1 MADPKPHIFDGTK
14 WLPLQGADGAE
25 GPTVVSADAKN
36 LAKLGTDGKLLVSQP
51 DLDAIY
57 VNLAGDKMTGPLAVQ
72 VGATFTPPATAINT
86 STLLHVVRE
95 GGSALAELYS
105 VGSGTAGILFRRK
118 NGTLA
123 APTPVSNANL
133 GVIRWQVKPNNGAAD
148 RTVGQIAYAINSP
161 ETEDGY
167 FDNTLGIGGS
177 GYAAGQPSAGLTLAA
192 SAAAGRVGTLSI
204 DTFVCTATN
213 FTVNS
218 GGGVTTAAG
227 ITVKSGGI
235 NVVDGGISAAVPSGG
250 GAGSFRSSDN
260 GNGETGLGLLG
271 AAAGTSATS
280 GGVTGVRGEVT
291 GTVSTGIGV
300 SSDVTATATQNY
312 GFATT
317 VRGGTR
323 NCGLYVDVPKG
334 TGSYAVQFQG
344 DADSYFKSNVG
355 IGWSTPSVLL
365 EVGGATK
372 LRTTL
377 EVVGNIT
384 SAGTAHNFAAK
395 SIPASAINGVPT
407 LKADDLTDVT
417 VTTPAAGQV
426 LRWNGT
432 AFVNSVLNY
441 SDLTGTAPGG
451 GMTQADADNRYVN
464 ITGDT
469 MTGDLIVNA
478 KLGVGVTPLTGFHVK
493 TPSIFLEGFT
503 NTTALTATAPS
514 AFGGSGESL
523 IQANATVSSGSYT
536 AVLARTRGTDNNPSV
551 PRVGDFAFRSDG
563 PAPSQL
569 GGDLTVSGKL
579 IGDRPYVAVTSSYDL
594 TLAARS
600 ATIANVSTGAA
611 TVTISIPLNGSAAFA
626 IGSRLEILDLS
637 ATSATVISAV
647 AGVTLNWNATLTGGA
662 AAVAGGVGASLT
674 LPGPLFRVTLIK
686 TGTDTWVVLN

>member
-1 MADPKPHIFDGTK
+1 M
-14 WLPLQGADGAE
+14 LQ
-25 GPTVVSADAKN
+25 
-36 LAKLGTDGKLLVSQP
+36 
-51 DLDAIY
+51 
-57 VNLAGDKMTGPLAVQ
+57 
-72 VGATFTPPATAINT
+72 
-86 STLLHVVRE
+86 VVRE
-95 GGSALAELYS
+95 STLDCFVETYS
-105 VGSGTAGILFRRK
+105 VGGTPGFYLRRKSGTI
-118 NGTLA
+118 A
-123 APTPVSNANL
+123 APTPVNANSGMGFL
-133 GVIRWQVKPNNGAAD
+133 RWQTKPASGAVDRTTAQIQVFALSAETQDGFFDGSMDLSLAGAKTGQSNSFFALTNLAATGTTASIGADAFVCSAKNFSVDASGSVTAAVGLTVQSGPVAGTIASGGAA
-148 RTVGQIAYAINSP
+148 
-161 ETEDGY
+161 
-167 FDNTLGIGGS
+167 
-177 GYAAGQPSAGLTLAA
+177 
-192 SAAAGRVGTLSI
+192 
-204 DTFVCTATN
+204 AT
-213 FTVNS
+213 
-218 GGGVTTAAG
+218 
-227 ITVKSGGI
+227 
-235 NVVDGGISAAVPSGG
+235 
-250 GAGSFRSSDN
+250 FRSN
-260 GNGETGLGLLG
+260 GNGDGKTGLSLLG

-300 SSDVTATATQNY
+300 SASVTATATQNY

-323 NCGLYVDVPKG
+323 NIGLYVDVPKAD
-334 TGSYAVQFQG
+334 GSYAVQFQG

-372 LRTTL
+372 LRSTL

-407 LKADDLTDVT
+407 LKADDLSDVT

-514 AFGGSGESL
+514 AFGGNGESL

-579 IGDRPYVAVTSSYDL
+579 IGDRPYVAVTSSYTL

-611 TVTISIPLNGSAAFA
+611 TVTIFIPLNASAAFA

-647 AGVTLNWNATLTGGA
+647 AGVTLNWNASLTGGTPA
-662 AAVAGGVGASLT
+662 LAGGAGASLT
-674 LPGPLFRVTLIK
+674 LPTPISRVTLIK

>member
-1 MADPKPHIFDGTK
+1 MTGALAIKAPQPTGGDGVASLTTV
-14 WLPLQGADGAE
+14 AAE
-25 GPTVVSADAKN
+25 SGR
-36 LAKLGTDGKLLVSQP
+36 
-51 DLDAIY
+51 AISRIT
-57 VNLAGDKMTGPLAVQ
+57 NAGD
-72 VGATFTPPATAINT
+72 
-86 STLLHVVRE
+86 S
-95 GGSALAELYS
+95 
-105 VGSGTAGILFRRK
+105 GSGPYLIFRKDR
-118 NGTLA
+118 GTLA
-123 APTPVSNANL
+123 APALLKSGDELGFVRFNVASGTSERNVGTVAAYAMSNAVTTGCDTRL
-133 GVIRWQVKPNNGAAD
+133 QLQSLASDPAKPAA
-148 RTVGQIAYAINSP
+148 
-161 ETEDGY
+161 
-167 FDNTLGIGGS
+167 F
-177 GYAAGQPSAGLTLAA
+177 LTLDNYTAT
-192 SAAAGRVGTLSI
+192 GRVFQVGSDNFSVGVVGMTIAGAVAGTL
-204 DTFVCTATN
+204 ATN
-213 FTVNS
+213 
-218 GGGVTTAAG
+218 G
-227 ITVKSGGI
+227 I
-235 NVVDGGISAAVPSGG
+235 
-250 GAGSFRSSDN
+250 AGSFRSN
-260 GNGETGLGLLG
+260 GNGNGQTGIGVLG

-323 NCGLYVDVPKG
+323 NIGLYVDVPKAA
-334 TGSYAVQFQG
+334 GSYAIQFQG

-355 IGWSTPSVLL
+355 IGWATPTVLL

-372 LRTTL
+372 LRSTL

-432 AFVNSVLNY
+432 NFVNAALNY

-514 AFGGSGESL
+514 AFGGNGESL

-611 TVTISIPLNGSAAFA
+611 TVTISIPLNSSAAFA

-647 AGVTLNWNATLTGGA
+647 AGVTLNWNASLTSGAPALAGGA
-662 AAVAGGVGASLT
+662 GASVT
-674 LPGPLFRVTLIK
+674 LPTPISRVTLIK